1 MPDWQFWAIASWL
14 LVIFFRIER
23 INDSIKEVKRDLATR
38 PEIGE
43 GNVD

>member
-23 INDSIKEVKRDLATR
+23 INDSIKEVKRDLAKQVKWKR
-38 PEIGE
+38 GM
-43 GNVD
+43 DA